1 MKNKKIERRQ
11 FIKDMSVG
19 IAGAGLMLN
28 TLEVPRALG
37 TTTPTPGSKET
48 AAMEYRT
55 LGKTGMKVSAV
66 SFGVMTLTDPA
77 VLYKAFD
84 LGMNYFDTAWM
95 YQSGRNE
102 EMLGKVLKEYGRT
115 KVFVATKI
123 APWYSIRAKE
133 KLPMEKPEKMEEKMA
148 QSLKRLQ
155 TDYVDVLF
163 LHNIAKPEWATYEP
177 MLKFLAKMK
186 KEGKARY
193 VGISFHEISTLVEV
207 VNAGIKANCYDVF
220 LSTLNFKSSPEH
232 CAALQRARKENIG
245 IIAMKTQAG
254 GYKNAYQGS
263 LSPHQ
268 AALAWVLQK
277 DFVDCAIPGMVN
289 IEQVVEN
296 AGAVGKKIGW
306 TERKLLNTYYSAIK
320 DRYCLMC
327 GKCLAACA
335 HRPAVPT
342 INRALMYYEGYRD
355 AALARATYQ
364 TLDSNASALSCM
376 TCREQT
382 CRCLNGI
389 NIAERMRYAHQLLA

>member
-1 MKNKKIERRQ
+1 MKKKIVGRRQ
-11 FIKDMSVG
+11 FLKDVSVG

-37 TTTPTPGSKET
+37 AITSTPSGKET

-66 SFGVMTLTDPA
+66 SYGVMTLTDPA
-77 VLYKAFD
+77 VLYKALD

-95 YQSGRNE
+95 YQYGRNE
-102 EMLGKVLKEYGRT
+102 EMLGKILKEYGRT

-123 APWYSIRAKE
+123 APWYSVRAKE

-163 LHNIAKPEWATYEP
+163 LHNIVQPEWATYEP

-193 VGISFHEISTLVEV
+193 VGISFHEGSTLVDV
-207 VNAGIKANCYDVF
+207 VNAGLKANCYDVF
-220 LSTLNFKSSPEH
+220 LTALNFKSPQEH
-232 CAALQRARKENIG
+232 CAALQKARKENIG

-254 GYKNAYQGS
+254 GYKDAYQGS

-268 AALAWVLQK
+268 AALSWVLQK

-296 AGAVGKKIGW
+296 AGAAGKKVGW

-320 DRYCLMC
+320 DRYCLRC
-327 GKCLAACA
+327 DKCLATCA
-335 HRPAVPT
+335 QRPAVPT
-342 INRALMYYEGYRD
+342 INRALMYYEGYGD
-355 AALARATYQ
+355 AALARATYR
-364 TLDSNASALSCM
+364 TLDRDASALSCM

-389 NIAERMRYAHQLLA
+389 NIAERMRYAHQLLG

>member
-1 MKNKKIERRQ
+1 
-11 FIKDMSVG
+11 
-19 IAGAGLMLN
+19 
-28 TLEVPRALG
+28 
-37 TTTPTPGSKET
+37 
-48 AAMEYRT
+48 
-55 LGKTGMKVSAV
+55 V

-77 VLYKAFD
+77 VLYKALD

-123 APWYSIRAKE
+123 APWYSVRAKE

-163 LHNIAKPEWATYEP
+163 LHNIVQPEWATYEP

-193 VGISFHEISTLVEV
+193 VGISFHEGSTLVDV
-207 VNAGIKANCYDVF
+207 VNAGLKANCYDVF
-220 LSTLNFKSSPEH
+220 LAALNFKSPQEH
-232 CAALQRARKENIG
+232 CAALQKARKENIG
-245 IIAMKTQAG
+245 VIAMKTQAG
-254 GYKNAYQGS
+254 GYKDAYRGS

-289 IEQVVEN
+289 LEQVVEN
-296 AGAVGKKIGW
+296 AGAVGKKLGW
-306 TERKLLNTYYSAIK
+306 TERKLLNAYYNAIK
-320 DRYCLMC
+320 DRYCLRC
-327 GKCLAACA
+327 GKCLATCA

-342 INRALMYYEGYRD
+342 INRALMYYEGYGD

-364 TLDSNASALSCM
+364 TLDCAASALSCM
-376 TCREQT
+376 TCRGQT

-389 NIAERMRYAHQLLA
+389 NIAERMRYAHKLLA